1 MLAQELVEM
10 RMAING
16 VAAHD
21 QTRDLVRAEL
31 DGWQGRCCIL
41 GFSSGGNCQAGQSR
55 DPCRLLQEVAATGR
69 ARCNLLASIFVRIH
83 DRTSDRS
90 NVPGNALSV

>member
-1 MLAQELVEM
+1 M
-10 RMAING
+10 RMAVDG

-69 ARCNLLASIFVRIH
+69 GAHAHRLQ
-83 DRTSDRS
+83 
-90 NVPGNALSV
+90 LSEGGAAHG